1 MSKRAVIWIL
11 AGVAAVLAV
20 VGFQRLHRTNMIEV
34 IGVYPVTADEP
45 CHLVEL
51 RVRGV
56 QSVFDFGGFTQE
68 MPDTPRSNWQV
79 PWMERILSADG
90 VKVIADDSEI
100 SQRPELFRGDVRCV
114 FFFHYLDAGRP
125 LVTPFGEVRL
135 TKPTD
140 RPKRLSTIQYEEP
153 G

>member
-1 MSKRAVIWIL
+1 
-11 AGVAAVLAV
+11 
-20 VGFQRLHRTNMIEV
+20 MIEV